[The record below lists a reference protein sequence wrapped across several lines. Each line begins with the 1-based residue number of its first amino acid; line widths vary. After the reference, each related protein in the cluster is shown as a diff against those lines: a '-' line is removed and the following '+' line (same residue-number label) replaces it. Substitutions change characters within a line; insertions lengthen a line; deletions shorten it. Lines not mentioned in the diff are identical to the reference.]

1 MKPINRL
8 VDFLVHVGIFT
19 LFYAFITDTYLTVIT
34 SPGMLWVLLFSFILL
49 IVEIIVD
56 KLMGD

>member
-1 MKPINRL
+1 MKPLNML

-19 LFYAFITDTYLTVIT
+19 LFYAVITDTYMGVFT
-34 SPGMLWVLLFSFILL
+34 SPGMLWILLFSFILL

-56 KLMGD
+56 KLMWD